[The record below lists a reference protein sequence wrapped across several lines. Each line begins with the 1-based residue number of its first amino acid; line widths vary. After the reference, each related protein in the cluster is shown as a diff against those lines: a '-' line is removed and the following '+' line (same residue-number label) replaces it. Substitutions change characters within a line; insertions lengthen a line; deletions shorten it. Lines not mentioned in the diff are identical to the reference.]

1 MIEVRDLRKTY
12 RIGFF
17 RKQVMALQG
26 ATFDV
31 KEGDLFG
38 FIGPNGAGKSTSI
51 KILLG
56 LLRKDSG
63 EATLLGLPAG
73 SVASRRDVGFLP
85 EQPYFYDYLTAI
97 EFLRFYGGLAG
108 LRGGDLEKRIDESA
122 ALTGLKS
129 DWMDRKLRT
138 FSKGMLQ
145 RTGLAQALLGSPRL
159 VIFDEPMS
167 GLDPMGRKEVRSL
180 LKHLHATGVTVFYS
194 SHVLGDVEAICTRL
208 AMMVNGEVR
217 RCGTVAEVLGD
228 DGKSYAITLA
238 QPVGQDVLAS
248 SRLPGC
254 SWQENRV
261 LICENAAA
269 RDLALGWAVQHTFA
283 VESVE
288 HLRPNLEDI
297 LTQEVLKAG

>member
-1 MIEVRDLRKTY
+1 LN
-12 RIGFF
+12 FC
-17 RKQVMALQG
+17 A
-26 ATFDV
+26 
-31 KEGDLFG
+31 
-38 FIGPNGAGKSTSI
+38 
-51 KILLG
+51 
-56 LLRKDSG
+56 
-63 EATLLGLPAG
+63 
-73 SVASRRDVGFLP
+73 
-85 EQPYFYDYLTAI
+85 
-97 EFLRFYGGLAG
+97 FYGGLAG
-108 LRGGDLEKRIDESA
+108 LRGGELEKRIEESA

-180 LKHLHATGVTVFYS
+180 LKHLHAQGVTVFYS

-217 RCGTVAEVLGD
+217 RCGTVAEVLGEE
-228 DGKSYAITLA
+228 GKSYAITLA
-238 QPVGQDVLAS
+238 QALAQGENTNGK
-248 SRLPGC
+248 LPGC
-254 SWQENRV
+254 TWQENRI

-269 RDLALGWAVQHTFA
+269 RDLALGWAVQNGHA
-283 VESVE
+283 IESVE
-288 HLRPNLEDI
+288 HRRPSLEDI